1 MLCDASQAVGKTPID
16 FKQWGIT
23 YLTISGHKLYAPK
36 GIGALVIKKDSPL
49 EPIIYG
55 GGHEQ
60 GLRSGTLNVPGI
72 VGLGEACRLRQL
84 EMVEDE
90 SAIAQ
95 KRDRLQN
102 LLLDQ
107 IPDLMINGDLNSRL
121 SGNLHLAIPGIPNS
135 AVVARIHDQLAI
147 STGAACSSGVET
159 PSHVLRAINLSE
171 EAIEGALR
179 IGIGKFTTND
189 EIEQASQILSEA
201 ILNIQ
206 DLIDVSI

>member
-1 MLCDASQAVGKTPID
+1 
-16 FKQWGIT
+16 
-23 YLTISGHKLYAPK
+23 LYAPK
-36 GIGALVIKKDSPL
+36 GIGALVVKKDSPL

-84 EMVEDE
+84 EIVEDE

-107 IPDLMINGDLNSRL
+107 VPDLMINGDLNSRL
-121 SGNLHLAIPGIPNS
+121 AGNLHLAIPGIPNS

-159 PSHVLRAINLSE
+159 PFHVLQAINLSE

-179 IGIGKFTTND
+179 IGIGKFTTEE
-189 EIEQASQILSEA
+189 EIDQAAAILSEA
-201 ILNIQ
+201 LSNIRS
-206 DLIDVSI
+206 LMNS